1 MPKTI
6 AELEREVRRHNRLYF
21 IEHRPKISDAEFDR
35 LVEELKR
42 RKPDSKVLSEIGT
55 DVTGRFKKVRHEIPM
70 LSLDKAYDLKTMQ
83 DWAEKFEGNII
94 VSPKI
99 DGCAMSIRYDGEGK
113 LSQAATRGNGTVG
126 EDVTVNVGFIKD
138 IPQNI
143 HLRNVEV
150 RGEAYMRLS
159 VFARYKAEFANPR
172 NLAAG
177 AIKQKDP
184 KKTGEYDLSFWAYD
198 LLGADVK
205 DEAAKREALKDNG
218 FPVIEWKLIE
228 RSQIQEI
235 FESYL
240 RYSSSESASS
250 LSRGGRVEKQADGS
264 RLVSSGVEKLRPV
277 LRQAQDE
284 RDSARTIPFPD
295 YEMDGVVYKAN
306 LVAEQERL
314 GATAHHPRFGIAYKF
329 QGDSGVTTLK
339 DVEWSVART
348 GVITP
353 VGIVE
358 PVELSG
364 AMVSRVSLHN
374 VGLMK
379 KLGLSRGAKV
389 MMTRR
394 GGVIPN
400 LESVV
405 EPGHG
410 KIEEPK
416 KCPSC
421 GARVELRDDFLYCT
435 KPKECVQAKVGE
447 LKHFVQTVEID
458 GFGDVLLEKLY
469 EGGLVTDVSE
479 FYELR
484 AEDLLALERMGDVLA
499 DKLVRN
505 VAAKCEL
512 PLDVFLRSL
521 GIRELGRHSSQI
533 LAREFGTLE
542 SVRKVERDRL
552 SAIHTIGDVIADEV
566 VQGLRS
572 KTKLIDKLLKHINVL
587 PYEKKKAEGG
597 MLSGKSFLFTGTL
610 LAMPRSEAE
619 KLVEE
624 RGGSIA
630 SGVTKSLDYL
640 VVGDG
645 GGAGSKLD
653 KAKKLAEQ
661 GGKVNILTE
670 GEFLKI
676 TK

>member
-1 MPKTI
+1 MPLQKDTHKTGI

-21 IEHRPKISDAEFDR
+21 IEHKPEISDAEFDR
-35 LVEELKR
+35 LVEELRR
-42 RKPDSKVLSEIGT
+42 RKPDSKVLGEIGS
-55 DVTGRFKKVRHEIPM
+55 DVAGRFTKVRHDVAM
-70 LSLDKAYDLKTMQ
+70 LSLDKAYDLKTM
-83 DWAEKFEGNII
+83 DSWAEKFEGGII

-113 LSQAATRGNGTVG
+113 LSQAATRGSGSVG
-126 EDVTVNVGFIKD
+126 EDVTANVGFIKD
-138 IPQNI
+138 IPQKI
-143 HLRNVEV
+143 RLKNVEV

-159 VFARYKAEFANPR
+159 VFARYKAAFANPR

-184 KKTGEYDLSFWAYD
+184 KKTGEYNLSFWAYD
-198 LLGADVK
+198 LLGADAK
-205 DEAAKREALKDNG
+205 DEVTKRKLLKENG
-218 FPVIEWKLIE
+218 FPVIESHLIDK
-228 RSQIQEI
+228 SQIQEM

-240 RYSSSESASS
+240 RYSSSEFAK
-250 LSRGGRVEKQADGS
+250 GERVEKQIDGS
-264 RLVSSGVEKLRPV
+264 RLRPPK
-277 LRQAQDE
+277 A
-284 RDSARTIPFPD
+284 DSARTISFPD

-306 LVAEQERL
+306 LVSEQERL
-314 GATAHHPRFGIAYKF
+314 GVTAHHPRYGIAYKF

-364 AMVSRVSLHN
+364 AMVGRVSLHN

-394 GGVIPN
+394 GGVIPK

-405 EPGHG
+405 EPGRG
-410 KIEEPK
+410 KIKEPS

-421 GARVELRDDFLYCT
+421 GAKVELRDDFLYCT
-435 KPKECVQAKVGE
+435 NAKECVQAKVGE

-458 GFGDVLLEKLY
+458 GFGDVLLEKIY
-469 EGGLVTDVSE
+469 EEGLVTDVSE

-505 VAAKCEL
+505 IAARRDL

-521 GIRELGRHSSQI
+521 GIRELGKHSSKI
-533 LAREFGTLE
+533 LAMEHGTLE
-542 SVRKVERDRL
+542 RVRETTKEKL
-552 SAIHTIGDVIADEV
+552 ASIHTIGDIIAGDIV
-566 VQGLRS
+566 DGLKAKS
-572 KTKLIDKLLKHINVL
+572 KLIDKLLKYVKVL
-587 PYEKKKAEGG
+587 PFEKKKGTG
-597 MLSGKSFLFTGTL
+597 YFSGKSFLFTGSMLT
-610 LAMPRSEAE
+610 MVRSDAE
-619 KLVEE
+619 KMVEE
-624 RGGSIA
+624 NGGTIA
-630 SGVTKSLDYL
+630 SGVSKTLDYL
-640 VVGDG
+640 VIGDG

-653 KAKKLAEQ
+653 KAKKLAAA
-661 GGKVNILTE
+661 GGKVKILNE

-676 TK
+676 AK